1 MRLRNVLQ
9 QPLFRLYDVIIIDS
23 KGAAGVMTE
32 IVVLA
37 ADSVVGMI
45 TPILPDVCEF
55 LRGTVRLVNRLL
67 PLRMTASKSLIFIF

>member
-55 LRGTVRLVNRLL
+55 LRGTVRLVNRL
-67 PLRMTASKSLIFIF
+67 RITIM